1 MKKLGFDNEKYLE
14 LQSQYI
20 QERVSKFGDKLYLE
34 LGGKLFDDFH
44 ASRVL
49 PGFKPNSKLTM
60 LKKMV
65 DKIEIVIAISAIDI
79 VTNKVRS
86 DYNLTY
92 DLDTIRLI
100 EVLKKEGFYVG
111 SVAITKYSGQREA
124 DTFKK
129 KLESMGIK
137 VYILNFIDGYP
148 SNVELLASS
157 DGFGRNDY
165 IETDRHII
173 VLTAPGPG
181 SGKMSVCLSQI
192 YLENLRGIKAGYAK
206 FETFPVWNL
215 PLKHP
220 VNLAYEAATGDLNDV
235 NMLDPFH
242 LEAYGETTVNY
253 NRDIEAFPI
262 LNSLF
267 DKILGESPYKSPT
280 DMGVNMVGNCIID
293 ETVVCEASKNE
304 ILRRYYQVLKD
315 RLNGKIPE
323 DVYYK
328 MNMIL
333 KQSNVNID
341 SRQVIKYALEKESV
355 SGCISCAIELED
367 GTIIQGRQTETLS
380 SASAVIL
387 NALKYL
393 AGISENKHL
402 ILPEVLIPLQ
412 ELKTK
417 QLKTD
422 IRLNID
428 ETLIALS
435 ICAANEEN
443 AKKALN
449 QIENLY
455 GLEMH
460 STFILSKSEE
470 TVLKRLGINMTSEA
484 KYKKFDV

>member
-60 LKKMV
+60 LKKLV

-157 DGFGRNDY
+157 EGFGRNDY
-165 IETDRHII
+165 IETSRPII

-220 VNLAYEAATGDLNDV
+220 VNLAYEAATVDLNDV

-280 DMGVNMVGNCIID
+280 DMGVNMVGNCIVD

-333 KQSNVNID
+333 KQSCVNID
-341 SRQVIKYALEKESV
+341 SRQVIKYALEKESM

-393 AGISENKHL
+393 AGINENKHL

-422 IRLNID
+422 VRLNID

>member
-60 LKKMV
+60 LKKLV

-165 IETDRHII
+165 IETDRPII

-220 VNLAYEAATGDLNDV
+220 VNLAYEAATVDLNDV

-293 ETVVCEASKNE
+293 ETVVCEASKKE
-304 ILRRYYQVLKD
+304 ILRRYYHVLKD

>member
-60 LKKMV
+60 LKKLV

-157 DGFGRNDY
+157 EGFGRNDY
-165 IETDRHII
+165 IETSRPII

-220 VNLAYEAATGDLNDV
+220 VNLAYEAATVDLNDV

-267 DKILGESPYKSPT
+267 EKILGESPYKSPT
-280 DMGVNMVGNCIID
+280 DMGVNMVGNCIVD

-333 KQSNVNID
+333 KQSCVNID
-341 SRQVIKYALEKESV
+341 SRQVIKYALEKESM

-393 AGISENKHL
+393 AGINENKHL

-422 IRLNID
+422 VRLNID